1 MLEAGLWL
9 QGFLT
14 WQLVLIESTLP
25 IVTSMLNITKYLP
38 ETNEAESKGSALFIS
53 DDRQHYSKSMTRR

>member
-9 QGFLT
+9 QGFLI

-25 IVTSMLNITKYLP
+25 IVKSMLNIMKCLP
-38 ETNEAESKGSALFIS
+38 ETNEAESMDSTLFIS
-53 DDRQHYSKSMTRR
+53 GIASTCSKSL